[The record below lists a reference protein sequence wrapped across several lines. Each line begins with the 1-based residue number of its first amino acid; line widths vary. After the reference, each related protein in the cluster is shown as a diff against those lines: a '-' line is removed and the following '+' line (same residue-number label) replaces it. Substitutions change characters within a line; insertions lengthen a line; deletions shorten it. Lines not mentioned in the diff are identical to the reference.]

1 MITVFRKEIKY
12 VISLEGYLR
21 LQKQL
26 ESLMQRDRYGNHG
39 TYAVRSQYYDSAADQ
54 DLHDNLAGVMEKRK
68 IRIRIYSP
76 DDLRPKLEYKCKS
89 GSDGVKHSIAIS
101 REEAMMMEEGRFSFL
116 LNHKE
121 ELAARLYVKMN
132 QGAYRPRT
140 IVEYDRTAFTYPVS
154 DVRIT
159 FDSRIRGSANP
170 YGLFKKAPFYVP
182 LMNTDMGVLEVKYN
196 DFLPSPLKGVVQ
208 QIDSLAEASSKYSK
222 ARLSC
227 F

>member
-12 VISLEGYLR
+12 VIPLEGYLR

-26 ESLMQRDRYGNHG
+26 ELFMQRDRYGNRG

-54 DLHDNLAGVMEKRK
+54 DLHDNLSGVMEKRK
-68 IRIRIYSP
+68 IRIRIYAP
-76 DDLRPKLEYKCKS
+76 DDPRPKLEYKCKS
-89 GSDGVKHSIAIS
+89 GSDGVKHSMAIS
-101 REEAMMMEEGRFSFL
+101 REEAMMMEGGQFGFL
-116 LNHKE
+116 LDHKE

-132 QGAYRPRT
+132 QGAYRPKT

-182 LMNTDMGVLEVKYN
+182 LMNTDVGVLEVKYN
-196 DFLPSPLKGVVQ
+196 DFLPSPLKGIVQ
-208 QIDSLAEASSKYSK
+208 QIDSLAEASSKYSR